1 MKRIIY
7 LAFDGTNDIEPY
19 NQIHEWEFS
28 SNEKYT
34 FIDGLDLYKQ
44 LDKTN
49 DELLKNQVRERMDLA
64 NICVLLISKTTKS
77 FRRFIRWQIEYAIN
91 NNMPIIAINTNG
103 IRSVDYDRVPTIL
116 KKNLAIHIAFQ
127 AKILE
132 YAIDNWPESHYQYKL
147 KEIKNSFK
155 YTEDVYNELG
165 LETYDL

>member
-1 MKRIIY
+1 MQKIVY
-7 LAFDGTNDIEPY
+7 LAFDGINDLEPY

-28 SNEKYT
+28 NNEKLT

-49 DELLKNQVRERMDLA
+49 DEILKNLVRERMKLA
-64 NICVLLISKTTKS
+64 SICVLLVNKTTKS

-91 NNMPIIAINTNG
+91 NNMPIIAINVNG
-103 IRSVDYDRVPTIL
+103 IRSVDYDRIPTIL

-127 AKILE
+127 PKILE
-132 YAIDNWPESHYQYKL
+132 FAIDNWPDSYQQHVL
-147 KEIKNSFK
+147 KEVKNSFK